1 MNDGSVTVKL
11 DGKKLEEIGEAM
23 RAATSEAVTE
33 LVKAGPSAVPEV
45 PQGDGLKTPRAV
57 GATEGEAAP
66 VAPKRIGEPGVR
78 RTKKYLPCVLSEA
91 ELSELH
97 RELAR
102 QIADVDDATREV
114 DHIKESAKVKVA
126 AATQREKELRAG
138 LADKARTAREG
149 KLHRDVDVTVR
160 INWHTKTKTTTRD
173 DTGEVLD
180 VEPASLTEIADCGVW
195 EKDLKAGKSY
205 LRAPDGAVLDQRNL
219 TDAER
224 QTSLP
229 LADGGSAANPPA
241 PADRAWMSE
250 ATWNDLDDKVLDRM
264 VQPDPKGP
272 SLNWVADGKWLY
284 ADIPVGLRPQLEHHA
299 TQAEIA
305 LAFGPDAPTLASLA
319 AASKEPAGKSRRSK
333 AKAASQRF

>member
-1 MNDGSVTVKL
+1 MANDGVTVKL

-33 LVKAGPSAVPEV
+33 LVKAGPAAVPEV

-57 GATEGEAAP
+57 GTAEGEVPPA
-66 VAPKRIGEPGVR
+66 APKRLGEPGVR
-78 RTKKYLPCVLSEA
+78 HTKKYLPCVLSEA

-160 INWHTKTKTTTRD
+160 INWHAKTKTTTRD

-195 EKDLKAGKSY
+195 ETDLKAGKSY
-205 LRAPDGAVLDQRNL
+205 LRAPDGAVLDERNL

-229 LADGGSAANPPA
+229 LADGGKA
-241 PADRAWMSE
+241 PAEPAKAERAWLPLGTWDDLSDDVSE
-250 ATWNDLDDKVLDRM
+250 RLAK
-264 VQPDPKGP
+264 PDPHGKAPGVT
-272 SLNWVADGKWLY
+272 WTADGKWMVGEVP
-284 ADIPVGLRPQLEHHA
+284 AGLRPALDHHA
-299 TQAEIA
+299 VQAGVTLHYGET
-305 LAFGPDAPTLASLA
+305 APTLADLA
-319 AASKEPAGKSRRSK
+319 AASTEKATPKRRPRGAKS
-333 AKAASQRF
+333 